1 MEKTDLPQRPDT
13 VHKKLV
19 QQVTRNKVPVR
30 TPKGSSILFSEEAL
44 PGPGSVASASL
55 GPSATLTAKRNML
68 VIQVRPFERCC
79 MPRFLGHV
87 FAALDKCKLS
97 IETTAT
103 SAGCISVSLRP
114 GVPYPRGVNPME
126 NYLQEIVRDLSR
138 HGSVSVFTDKA
149 VVTVEDGHAVDNPEA
164 GLVHRALSM
173 LGNNDMNIAMM
184 SQGTVH
190 TSASQ

>member
-1 MEKTDLPQRPDT
+1 
-13 VHKKLV
+13 
-19 QQVTRNKVPVR
+19 
-30 TPKGSSILFSEEAL
+30 
-44 PGPGSVASASL
+44 
-55 GPSATLTAKRNML
+55 ML
-68 VIQVRPFERCC
+68 VIQVKPFERCY

-87 FAALDKCKLS
+87 FAALDQCKLR

-103 SAGCISVSLRP
+103 SAGCISVSLRS

-149 VVTVEDGHAVDNPEA
+149 VVTVGDGRAVDNPEA

-173 LGNNDMNIAMM
+173 LGNNNMNIVMM

-190 TSASQ
+190 TSARQ